1 MTKTPH
7 FRPPDK
13 RVHIALPVRIT
24 LTDSG
29 ARKVLAYACTYD
41 IHPNGARI
49 SGAQDLFRVGDKVT
63 VERGKNKN
71 LCRVTWVG
79 DNNSDLRGQFTVESL
94 DDRPMWQEELR
105 DTEEMYAPITLDQR
119 VRPAFSTYSADKNR
133 RRSPRFSLE
142 ARAGFLKVPN
152 FQILNGKVRD
162 LSELGC
168 LIRTENSLL
177 PGTDVKLVLNVTDCD
192 LTVKGQV
199 RHAVRGTVGVEF
211 YQIRTGDR
219 PLLQYLLRKLAGAGQ
234 AAQGKVLTL
243 EFA

>member
-49 SGAQDLFRVGDKVT
+49 SGAHDLFRVGDQVT
-63 VERGKNKN
+63 LERGKSKN

-79 DNNSDLRGQFTVESL
+79 DSNSDLRGQFTVESL
-94 DDRPMWQEELR
+94 DDRPMWQDELR
-105 DTEEMYAPITLDQR
+105 EMEETYCPIAIDSR

-142 ARAGFLKVPN
+142 ARAGLLKIPN
-152 FQILNGKVRD
+152 FNVQAGKVRD

-168 LIRTENSLL
+168 LIRTDNSIL

-192 LTVKGQV
+192 VTVKGQV
-199 RHAVRGTVGVEF
+199 RHSVRGTVGVEF

-219 PLLQYLLRKLAGAGQ
+219 PLLQYLLRKLAAATQ
-234 AAQGKVLTL
+234 AAQAKALTL